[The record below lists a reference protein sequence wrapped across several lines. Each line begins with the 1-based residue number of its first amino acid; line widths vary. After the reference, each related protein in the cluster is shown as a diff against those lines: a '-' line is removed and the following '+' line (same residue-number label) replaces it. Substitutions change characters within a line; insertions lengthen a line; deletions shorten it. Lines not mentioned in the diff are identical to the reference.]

1 MKDNALEWANFA
13 ERVIRIAGKKIIELR
28 TESRVEVT
36 YKSAG
41 ELVTSAD
48 IASDKIIRDAIASSY
63 PEHGILS
70 EENSGGVWAKDIF
83 EGPLWIIDPLDGT
96 VNYARN
102 LPHFA
107 ISAAIAV
114 DGVVWAGAVHAP
126 ELGITYVGVR
136 RGGARCNDEKL
147 QVHRFETLS
156 EAVIGTGFPH
166 DKEKVHP
173 ALARVNLLTTRC
185 RDIRRLAAPAIDICY
200 VASGRLDAHTESL
213 APWDVAAAGLIARE
227 AGAITGHVGA
237 VPFDVPPDLYG
248 EEVICANP
256 GIYEELLNL
265 LRSSKSLS

>member
-1 MKDNALEWANFA
+1 MIDTALEWATFA
-13 ERVIRIAGKKIIELR
+13 DKVVRIAGKKIIELR
-28 TESRVEVT
+28 RESRIEVT
-36 YKSAG
+36 YKNAG

-48 IASDKIIRDAIASSY
+48 FASDQIIREAIASAY
-63 PEHGILS
+63 PKHGILS
-70 EENSGGVWAKDIF
+70 EETTDGVWAKNIF

-107 ISAAIAV
+107 ISMAIAV
-114 DGVVWAGAVHAP
+114 DGVVCAGAVHAP
-126 ELGITYVGVR
+126 DLGVTYVGIR
-136 RGGARCNDEKL
+136 GGGARCNGEQL
-147 QVHRFETLS
+147 HVHRFEILS

-173 ALARVNLLTTRC
+173 ALARVNLLTTHC
-185 RDIRRLAAPAIDICY
+185 RDIRRLAAPTIDICY

-237 VPFDVPPDLYG
+237 VPADIPIELCG
-248 EEVICANP
+248 EEIVCANP
-256 GIYEELLNL
+256 GIFEELLSL
-265 LRSSKSLS
+265 LRSRN